1 MTEPAPEPGTTGTTA
16 PSAPVPPTASPAAA
30 SRRPRETQK
39 QTEKGILIWLC
50 FFLFVTHIIGGVF
63 WLAFHYLGE

>member
-1 MTEPAPEPGTTGTTA
+1 MTEPTPEPAPPAA
-16 PSAPVPPTASPAAA
+16 PSAPA
-30 SRRPRETQK
+30 RRPRETQK

>member
-1 MTEPAPEPGTTGTTA
+1 MTEPDPE
-16 PSAPVPPTASPAAA
+16 PVPPTAAPVPQ
-30 SRRPRETQK
+30 RPRETQK

-63 WLAFHYLGE
+63 WLAFHYLGEK